1 MIRLP
6 PRSTRTDT
14 LSPYTTL
21 FRSCS
26 QQHESM
32 RRDVCQREPER
43 NGRTAANGDD
53 CGAGEVHDGDALQHV
68 CPSQLPPVKFG
79 AQAPVERDA
88 DRKEHRAAPDNRDP
102 CHRPPTSIKSQ
113 RCGNADNEQENRKDD
128 ISKRQAVP
136 SGMSEDRG
144 PRGERKSTDQNSR
157 HIRPYRMTSCV

>member
-32 RRDVCQREPER
+32 RRDDCQREPER
-43 NGRTAANGDD
+43 NERTAPNGDD
-53 CGAGEVHDGDALQHV
+53 CGAGEVHDGDALQHA

-88 DRKEHRAAPDNRDP
+88 DRKEHRAAPDNSDP
-102 CHRPPTSIKSQ
+102 RSEEHTS
-113 RCGNADNEQENRKDD
+113 DL
-128 ISKRQAVP
+128 P
-136 SGMSEDRG
+136 SLMR
-144 PRGERKSTDQNSR
+144 TQNDVF
-157 HIRPYRMTSCV
+157 C